1 MQLSNHLKLKLL
13 TFIVLLLGL
22 FSAKSQNIIK
32 LDDSESIKSKD
43 FSILPDKSYSFQ
55 QILSNKNLSFKKT
68 DTLQSKQADAY
79 WIKLKVHNPS
89 AYSEKY
95 MVEFLPMA
103 DNTLYYF
110 DKNQKKWVSYSNGL
124 LVNNRQRNIWL
135 MPCVLPAHETAELY
149 IKANIKAFHKATA
162 PIQATVWL
170 EKENYITENE
180 QFIALATWIT
190 VFIFIFF
197 LVYNAYI
204 FYVFRDKTFIYYLV
218 AQIGGI
224 IFILADQFYFNV
236 LLPFRFC
243 VVDSEPDGFVVFHDI
258 NGIMFDIGISMIL
271 FGYVQ
276 ITRLYLDTKINFPK
290 QDILLK
296 YLPIVFIGTVT
307 LSNILLFSEL
317 LKVGKLPSILPNCII
332 IGTVICIFYVAILS
346 FKRQHKL
353 ARYFLIANGITIA
366 IILGS
371 SIFYL
376 FIDIVRTTDHAIFA
390 KIAIIAQALFLAIA
404 LVQRVLLIR
413 EELKQKQLETQ
424 ELIFQNTL
432 QQAQNSY
439 LQEKLEA
446 NQRELASNTLYI
458 SQKNELLLDLKSS
471 VQHLGENLP
480 DASQKVI
487 KNIKAV
493 IQNNL
498 HLESDWERFRIHFEQ
513 VHPNFFKQLQAEY
526 PNLTQYEIRL
536 CAYFHLN
543 LSTKEIANL
552 LNIDPASVRKAKMR
566 LNKKMQAQAA

>member
-1 MQLSNHLKLKLL
+1 MRKKITLQSRFFILSILV
-13 TFIVLLLGL
+13 ILG
-22 FSAKSQNIIK
+22 FSAQSQNIIK
-32 LDDSESIKSKD
+32 LDEAESIKSKD
-43 FSILPDKSYSFQ
+43 FSILPNKSYTFQ
-55 QILSNKNLSFKKT
+55 QILTDKSLKFKHT
-68 DTLQSKQADAY
+68 DTLATNVTDAY
-79 WIKLKVHNPS
+79 WIKLKVHNPF

-110 DKNQKKWVSYSNGL
+110 NKNQQKWLSYSNGL
-124 LVNNRQRNIWL
+124 MVNNRQRNIWL
-135 MPCVLPAHETAELY
+135 MPCVLPANETVELY
-149 IKANIKAFHKATA
+149 IKANIESFRKATA

-170 EKENYITENE
+170 EKESYITENE
-180 QFIALATWIT
+180 QFIDLATWIT
-190 VFIFIFF
+190 VFVFVFF
-197 LVYNAYI
+197 LIYNAYI

-243 VVDSEPDGFVVFHDI
+243 VVDAQPNGFVMFHEI
-258 NGIMFDIGISMIL
+258 NGVMFDIGVSMIL

-276 ITRLYLDTKINFPK
+276 ITRLYFDTTNNLPK
-290 QDILLK
+290 QDLVLK
-296 YLPIVFIGTVT
+296 YLPFGFIAIVII
-307 LSNILLFSEL
+307 SNVLLFSRII
-317 LKVGKLPSILPNCII
+317 KAGKLPNLLPNF
-332 IGTVICIFYVAILS
+332 VIFSTIVCIFYVAILS
-346 FKRQHKL
+346 FRRKHKL
-353 ARYFLIANGITIA
+353 ARYFLVANGISMS
-366 IILGS
+366 IILVS
-371 SIFYL
+371 SFLYL
-376 FIDIVRTTDHAIFA
+376 FVDVVRTTDHAIFA
-390 KIAIIAQALFLAIA
+390 KVAIIAQALFLAIA

-424 ELIFQNTL
+424 ELVFQNTL
-432 QQAQNSY
+432 QQAQNQY

-480 DASQKVI
+480 DTSQKVI

-513 VHPNFFKQLQAEY
+513 VHPNFFKQLQITH
-526 PNLTQYEIRL
+526 PTLTQYEIRL

-566 LNKKMQAQAA
+566 LNKKMQVQEN

>member
-1 MQLSNHLKLKLL
+1 MSLKNTLISRFIILSILVFGK
-13 TFIVLLLGL
+13 
-22 FSAKSQNIIK
+22 FSAQSQNVIK
-32 LDDSESIKSKD
+32 LNESASIKSKG
-43 FSILPDKSYSFQ
+43 FSILPDKSYTFQ
-55 QILSNKNLSFKKT
+55 QILTDKSLKFKHT
-68 DTLQSKQADAY
+68 DTLAINVTDAY
-79 WIKLKVHNPS
+79 WIKLKVHNPF

-95 MVEFLPMA
+95 MVEFLPMV

-110 DKNQKKWVSYSNGL
+110 NKNQQKWLSYSNGL
-124 LVNNRQRNIWL
+124 MVNNRQRNIWL
-135 MPCVLPAHETAELY
+135 MPCVLPANETVELY
-149 IKANIKAFHKATA
+149 IKANIKSFRKASA

-180 QFIALATWIT
+180 RFIALATWIT
-190 VFIFIFF
+190 VAVFIFF
-197 LVYNAYI
+197 LIYNAYI
-204 FYVFRDKTFIYYLV
+204 FYVFRDKTFIYYLI

-243 VVDSEPDGFVVFHDI
+243 VVDSQPDGFVVFHDI
-258 NGIMFDIGISMIL
+258 NGVMFDIGVAMIL
-271 FGYVQ
+271 YGYVQ
-276 ITRLYLDTKINFPK
+276 ITRIYFDTPINFPK
-290 QDILLK
+290 QDSLLK
-296 YLPIVFIGTVT
+296 YLPLIFIAVVSI
-307 LSNILLFSEL
+307 SNFLLFSAII
-317 LKVGKLPSILPNCII
+317 KVGKLPNILPNFLIICTIACIL
-332 IGTVICIFYVAILS
+332 YVAIIS
-346 FKRQHKL
+346 FRKRHKL
-353 ARYFLIANGITIA
+353 ARYFLIANGISIA
-366 IILGS
+366 IILIS

-376 FIDIVRTTDHAIFA
+376 FVEVVRTTDHAIFA

-424 ELIFQNTL
+424 ELVFQNTL
-432 QQAQNSY
+432 QQAQNQY

-458 SQKNELLLDLKSS
+458 TQKNELLLDLKSS

-480 DASQKVI
+480 DTSQKVI

-513 VHPNFFKQLQAEY
+513 VHPNFFKQLQITH
-526 PNLTQYEIRL
+526 PTLTQYEIRL

-566 LNKKMQAQAA
+566 LNKKMQVQEN

>member
-1 MQLSNHLKLKLL
+1 MRIKISIHYRFFILSILVILSL
-13 TFIVLLLGL
+13 TAQG
-22 FSAKSQNIIK
+22 QNIIK
-32 LDDSESIKSKD
+32 LDESASIKSKD
-43 FSILPDKSYSFQ
+43 FSILPDKSYTFQ
-55 QILSNKNLSFKKT
+55 QILADKSLKFKHT
-68 DTLQSKQADAY
+68 DTLAIDATDAY
-79 WIKLKVHNPS
+79 WIKLKVHNPF

-110 DKNQKKWVSYSNGL
+110 NKNQQKWLSYSNGL
-124 LVNNRQRNIWL
+124 MVNNRQRNIWL
-135 MPCVLPAHETAELY
+135 MPCVLPANETVELY
-149 IKANIKAFHKATA
+149 IKTNIKAFRKASA

-170 EKENYITENE
+170 EKESYITENE

-190 VFIFIFF
+190 VFVFVFF
-197 LVYNAYI
+197 LIYNAYI
-204 FYVFRDKTFIYYLV
+204 FYVFRDKTFIYYLI

-243 VVDSEPDGFVVFHDI
+243 VVDAQPNGFVMFHEI
-258 NGIMFDIGISMIL
+258 NGVMFDIGVSMIL

-276 ITRLYLDTKINFPK
+276 ITRLYFDTTNNLPK
-290 QDILLK
+290 QDLVLK
-296 YLPIVFIGTVT
+296 YLPFGFITTVVI
-307 LSNILLFSEL
+307 SNVLLFSGII
-317 LKVGKLPSILPNCII
+317 KAGKLPNLLPNF
-332 IGTVICIFYVAILS
+332 VIFSTIVCIFYVAILS
-346 FKRQHKL
+346 FRRKHKL
-353 ARYFLIANGITIA
+353 ARYFLVANGTSMS
-366 IILGS
+366 IILVS
-371 SIFYL
+371 SFLYL
-376 FIDIVRTTDHAIFA
+376 FVDVVRTTDHAIFA
-390 KIAIIAQALFLAIA
+390 KVAIIAQALFLAIA

-424 ELIFQNTL
+424 ELVFQNTM
-432 QQAQNSY
+432 QQAQNQY

-480 DASQKVI
+480 DTSQKVI

-513 VHPNFFKQLQAEY
+513 VHPNFFKQLQITH
-526 PNLTQYEIRL
+526 PTLTQYEIRL

-566 LNKKMQAQAA
+566 LNKKMQVQEN

>member
-1 MQLSNHLKLKLL
+1 MKNKHFSKSSFCVLFIGLYFTL
-13 TFIVLLLGL
+13 T
-22 FSAKSQNIIK
+22 ARSQDIITV
-32 LDDSESIKSKD
+32 DEGNSTKSKE
-43 FSILPDKSYSFQ
+43 FSILPDKSYSFH
-55 QILSNKNLSFKKT
+55 QILTDKSLSFIKT
-68 DTLQSKQADAY
+68 DTLQFNQANTY

-95 MVEFLPMA
+95 MVEFLPMT

-110 DKNQKKWVSYSNGL
+110 DKNQNKWVSYSNGL
-124 LVNNRQRNIWL
+124 LVNNGKRNIWL
-135 MPCVLPAHETAELY
+135 MPCILPASETTELF
-149 IKANIKAFHKATA
+149 IKANIKAFRNATA

-170 EKENYITENE
+170 EKENYIIQNE

-204 FYVFRDKTFIYYLV
+204 FYVFRDKTFIYYLI

-243 VVDSEPDGFVVFHDI
+243 VVDSKPDGFVVFHDI
-258 NGIMFDIGISMIL
+258 NGVMFDISISMIL
-271 FGYVQ
+271 FGYIQ
-276 ITRLYLDTKINFPK
+276 ITRLYFDTKANFPK
-290 QDILLK
+290 QDTLLK
-296 YLPIVFIGTVT
+296 YLPITFIGTVT

-317 LKVGKLPSILPNCII
+317 IKVGKLPSILPNCII
-332 IGTVICIFYVAILS
+332 IGTVICILYVAILS
-346 FKRQHKL
+346 FRRRHKL
-353 ARYFLIANGITIA
+353 ARYFLIANSITIV

-432 QQAQNSY
+432 QQAQNEY

-480 DASQKVI
+480 VASQKVI
-487 KNIKAV
+487 RNIKAV

-513 VHPNFFKQLQAEY
+513 VHPDFFKQLQAEH

-536 CAYFHLN
+536 CAYFHMN

-566 LNKKMQAQAA
+566 LNKKIQAKAE

>member
-1 MQLSNHLKLKLL
+1 M
-13 TFIVLLLGL
+13 G
-22 FSAKSQNIIK
+22 FSAQSQNIIK
-32 LDDSESIKSKD
+32 LDEAESIKSKD
-43 FSILPDKSYSFQ
+43 FSILPNKSYTFQ
-55 QILSNKNLSFKKT
+55 QILTDKSLKFKHT
-68 DTLQSKQADAY
+68 DTLATNVTDAY
-79 WIKLKVHNPS
+79 WIKLKVHNPF

-110 DKNQKKWVSYSNGL
+110 NKNQQKWLSYSNGL
-124 LVNNRQRNIWL
+124 MVNNRQRNIWL
-135 MPCVLPAHETAELY
+135 MPCVLPANETVELY
-149 IKANIKAFHKATA
+149 IKANIESFRKATA

-170 EKENYITENE
+170 EKESYITENE
-180 QFIALATWIT
+180 QFIDLATWIT
-190 VFIFIFF
+190 VFVFVFF
-197 LVYNAYI
+197 LIYNAYI

-243 VVDSEPDGFVVFHDI
+243 VVDAQPNGFVMFHEI
-258 NGIMFDIGISMIL
+258 NGVMFDIGVSMIL

-276 ITRLYLDTKINFPK
+276 ITRLYFDTTNNLPK
-290 QDILLK
+290 QDLVLK
-296 YLPIVFIGTVT
+296 YLPFGFIAIVII
-307 LSNILLFSEL
+307 SNVLLFSRII
-317 LKVGKLPSILPNCII
+317 KAGKLPNLLPNF
-332 IGTVICIFYVAILS
+332 VIFSTIVCIFYVAILS
-346 FKRQHKL
+346 FRRKHKL
-353 ARYFLIANGITIA
+353 ARYFLVANGISMS
-366 IILGS
+366 IILVS
-371 SIFYL
+371 SFLYL
-376 FIDIVRTTDHAIFA
+376 FVDVVRTTDHAIFA
-390 KIAIIAQALFLAIA
+390 KVAIIAQALFLAIA

-424 ELIFQNTL
+424 ELVFQNTL
-432 QQAQNSY
+432 QQAQNQY

-480 DASQKVI
+480 DTSQKVI

-513 VHPNFFKQLQAEY
+513 VHPNFFKQLQITH
-526 PNLTQYEIRL
+526 PTLTQYEIRL

-566 LNKKMQAQAA
+566 LNKKMQVQEN

>member
-1 MQLSNHLKLKLL
+1 MRINITKQIRFFILSILVFGK
-13 TFIVLLLGL
+13 F
-22 FSAKSQNIIK
+22 AAQSQKVIK
-32 LDDSESIKSKD
+32 LNESASIKSKD
-43 FSILPDKSYSFQ
+43 FSVLPDKSYTFQ
-55 QILSNKNLSFKKT
+55 QILTNKSLKFKHT
-68 DTLQSKQADAY
+68 DTLAINVTDAY
-79 WIKLKVHNPS
+79 WIKLKVHNPF

-110 DKNQKKWVSYSNGL
+110 NKNQQKWLSCSNGL

-135 MPCVLPAHETAELY
+135 MPCVLPAHETVELY
-149 IKANIKAFHKATA
+149 IKANIKSFRHATA

-170 EKENYITENE
+170 EKEQYITENE

-190 VFIFIFF
+190 VFVFVFF
-197 LVYNAYI
+197 LIYNAYI

-224 IFILADQFYFNV
+224 VFIIADQFYFNV

-243 VVDSEPDGFVVFHDI
+243 VLDSQPNGFVMFHDI
-258 NGIMFDIGISMIL
+258 NGIMIDVGIAMIL

-276 ITRLYLDTKINFPK
+276 ITRLYFDTPTNLPK
-290 QDILLK
+290 QDLLLK
-296 YLPIVFIGTVT
+296 FLPLVFITVVGI
-307 LSNILLFSEL
+307 SSSLLFTKVV
-317 LKVGKLPSILPNCII
+317 KVGKMLSLLPNFVII
-332 IGTVICIFYVAILS
+332 STIIAILYVAVVS
-346 FKRQHKL
+346 YQRKHKL
-353 ARYFLIANGITIA
+353 ARYFLVANGISML
-366 IILGS
+366 IILIS
-371 SIFYL
+371 SFLYL
-376 FIDIVRTTDHAIFA
+376 FVDVVRTTDHAIFA
-390 KIAIIAQALFLAIA
+390 KIAIIVQTLFLAIA

-424 ELIFQNTL
+424 ELVFQNTL
-432 QQAQNSY
+432 QQAQNNY
-439 LQEKLEA
+439 LKEKLEA

-480 DASQKVI
+480 DTSKNVI
-487 KNIKAV
+487 KSIKAV

-513 VHPNFFKQLQAEY
+513 VHPDFFKQLQITH
-526 PNLTQYEIRL
+526 PTLTQYEIRL

-566 LNKKMQAQAA
+566 LNKKMQVQDN